1 MDRYNKIIQVI
12 NVLTSIT
19 LGYCARILFEFFA
32 VIFNVVA
39 QVYSIEPIRHGV
51 SIGVGVA
58 CFAILQFHPRIHT
71 WLRDVVVEVDKVV
84 WPTKKDT
91 LSMTIIVC
99 VILVLSGAL
108 LGLFDLGAGTVI
120 RYILN

>member
-19 LGYCARILFEFFA
+19 LGYCVRILFEFFA

-39 QVYSIEPIRHGV
+39 QAYSIESLRHGL
-51 SIGVGVA
+51 SIGSGIV
-58 CFAILQFHPRIHT
+58 CFAILQFHPRIHV

-91 LSMTIIVC
+91 LSMTIVVC